1 MSRGTP
7 PPDVVV
13 VGSVNVDFIVRVDR
27 LPGAGSTVTGGTFER
42 QQGGKGANQAV
53 AAARAG
59 ARVLFVGAIGPDDI
73 GRSARVSLVAEG
85 IDVGGLSVVGDDPTG
100 VALIVVDK
108 AGENQIAVASG
119 ANARLDA
126 AAVAAALD
134 GVEPAP
140 RGVCLLGFE
149 VPDDALVAAGGWAA
163 DRGLTIIVNP
173 APARPIP
180 AALLALAPIVTPNA
194 GEAAVLSAVADPG
207 DAAHR
212 LAARTGSPVVVT
224 LGRHGALLVEGGRTQ
239 ALPGYVVPTVDA
251 TGAGDAFNGI
261 LAARLAAGASLG
273 DAVRWAMAG
282 AALSTMAVGAQT
294 GMPTLDRIARLI
306 EVAPPTSR

>member
-1 MSRGTP
+1 MSRGAH

-27 LPGAGSTVTGGTFER
+27 LPRAGSTVTGGTFEL

-59 ARVLFVGAIGPDDI
+59 AHVLLIGAIGPDDI
-73 GRSARVSLVAEG
+73 GRSARASLVADG
-85 IDVGGLSVVGDDPTG
+85 IDISGLSVVGDDPTG
-100 VALIVVDK
+100 VALIVVDG

-119 ANARLDA
+119 ANARLDC
-126 AAVAAALD
+126 AAVASALD

-140 RGVCLLGFE
+140 RGACLLGFE
-149 VPDDALVAAGGWAA
+149 VPDDALIAAGRWAA
-163 DRGLTIIVNP
+163 DRGLRIILNP

-180 AALLALAPIVTPNA
+180 AALLDLAPILTPNA
-194 GEAAVLSAVADPG
+194 GEATALSSVTDPR

-212 LAARTGSPVVVT
+212 LAVRTGSPVVVT
-224 LGRHGALLVEGGRTQ
+224 LGRDGAVLVDGGRTQ
-239 ALPGYVVPTVDA
+239 MLPGYVVPTVDA

-261 LAARLAAGASLG
+261 LAARLAAGASLD
-273 DAVRWAMAG
+273 DALRWAMAG
-282 AALSTMAVGAQT
+282 AALSTTALGAQT
-294 GMPTLDRIARLI
+294 GMPTFDRIARLI
-306 EVAPPTSR
+306 DEGLGE